1 MDTADR
7 IKKLYDRLPIGS
19 AFRRVI
25 EQALERAE
33 DLTGLPL
40 TVHDVSDDETD
51 DTDPSGNT
59 EV

>member
-1 MDTADR
+1 MDTAER
-7 IKKLYDRLPIGS
+7 IKKLYDRLPVGS

-25 EQALERAE
+25 EQALARAE

-40 TVHDVSDDETD
+40 TIHEGDDESDDTE
-51 DTDPSGNT
+51 SGGNT

>member
-1 MDTADR
+1 MDAAER
-7 IKKLYDRLPIGS
+7 IKKLYDRLPVGS

-25 EQALERAE
+25 EQTLARAE

-40 TVHDVSDDETD
+40 TTQETSDDEPD
-51 DTDPSGNT
+51 DTDPGSKT